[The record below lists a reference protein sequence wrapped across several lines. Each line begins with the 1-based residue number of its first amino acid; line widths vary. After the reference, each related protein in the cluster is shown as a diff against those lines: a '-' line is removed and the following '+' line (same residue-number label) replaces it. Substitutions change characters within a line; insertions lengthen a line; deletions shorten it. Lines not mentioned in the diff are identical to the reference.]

1 MNETFSFQTQ
11 DYNALITA
19 VSLLFYGDK
28 SKTPFFGLFFMC
40 LAAFQQLI
48 LSTKQKACNNLLPS
62 LHNQSYLCIQY
73 SQSISLAGFPII
85 YVNPLCTLYYIQFSI
100 PKTLTKMR
108 KKYGASFENLFC
120 IAGIDR
126 IHIYSTS
133 NNT

>member
-1 MNETFSFQTQ
+1 MLQASSSSIFNI
-11 DYNALITA
+11 LIF
-19 VSLLFYGDK
+19 L
-28 SKTPFFGLFFMC
+28 C
-40 LAAFQQLI
+40 LHILI
-48 LSTKQKACNNLLPS
+48 LNVSYPQSSLRNLNPLSSEKAGMIPTIACTTPNLFLGFRYTIVNAQCVFS
-62 LHNQSYLCIQY
+62 LHFKQFIFNS
-73 SQSISLAGFPII
+73 
-85 YVNPLCTLYYIQFSI
+85 LCTLLSVPFSI